1 MTRILVKELVWDRI
15 NLEHIKKHKVSKEEV
30 EEAQEI
36 IYHRRTYGGKY
47 LATGRSSSRLITI
60 ILRRKG
66 LGKYYVVTAR
76 DASKKERRKVYEIEE
91 KKQIS

>member
-1 MTRILVKELVWDRI
+1 MTRIVFKELVWDDV
-15 NLEHIKKHKVSKEEV
+15 NLEHIKKHKISKKEV
-30 EEAQEI
+30 EETQEI

-47 LATGRSSSRLITI
+47 LATGRSGNRLITI

-76 DASKKERRKVYEIEE
+76 DASRKERSKVYEIEE
-91 KKQIS
+91 KKQNS

>member
-1 MTRILVKELVWDRI
+1 MTRIVFKELVWDEY

-47 LATGRSSSRLITI
+47 LATGRSGSRLITVI
-60 ILRRKG
+60 FRRKG
-66 LGKYYVVTAR
+66 LGKYYVITAR

-91 KKQIS
+91 KKQNS

>member
-1 MTRILVKELVWDRI
+1 MPRIIVKELVWDKI
-15 NLEHIKKHKVSKEEV
+15 NLEHIKKHNVTKEEV
-30 EEAQEI
+30 EAAQEI

-47 LATGRSSSRLITI
+47 LATGRSGSRLITI

-76 DASKKERRKVYEIEE
+76 DASRKERRKVYEIEE
-91 KKQIS
+91 K

>member
-1 MTRILVKELVWDRI
+1 MTRIVVKELVWEKK
-15 NLEHIKKHKVSKEEV
+15 NLEHIEKHNVSKEEV
-30 EEAQEI
+30 EKAQEI

-47 LATGRSSSRLITI
+47 LATGRSGSRLITI

-76 DASKKERRKVYEIEE
+76 DASKKERRKVSEIEE
-91 KKQIS
+91 KK